1 MHHCHFR
8 RASILKTLVSKL
20 RTPKS
25 KAYRQ
30 LAADLAGYSLVPYGW
45 VLYARPWSE
54 GQLTEF
60 NGQDKWQCGQLE
72 AICAK
77 LRSGDRREEAET
89 DLRCQA
95 RTVLRGRSNE
105 AILTTVRPPE
115 KILSSPAF
123 CRFYYLFNCRFWLPL
138 LVAVLQG
145 QIPAWYAVAI
155 KTN

>member
-1 MHHCHFR
+1 M
-8 RASILKTLVSKL
+8 KTLNSKL
-20 RTPKS
+20 QTPKS

-30 LAADLAGYSLVPYGW
+30 LAADLAGYTLEPYRW
-45 VLYARPWSE
+45 VLYAGPWSE
-54 GQLTEF
+54 EQLTEF
-60 NGQDKWQCGQLE
+60 NGQDKWQCEQLE

-77 LRSGDRREEAET
+77 LRIGDGREKAET
-89 DLRCQA
+89 GLRCPP
-95 RTVLRGRSNE
+95 RTVLRWQSNE
-105 AILTTVRPPE
+105 AILTTVPPPE
-115 KILSSPAF
+115 RILSFPAF